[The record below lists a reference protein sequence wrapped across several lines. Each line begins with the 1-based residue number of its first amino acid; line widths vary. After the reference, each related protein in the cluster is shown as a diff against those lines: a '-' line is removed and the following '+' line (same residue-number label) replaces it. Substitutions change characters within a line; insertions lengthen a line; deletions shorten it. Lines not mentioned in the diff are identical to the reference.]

1 MKSLFRIITLI
12 TVSLLV
18 VSCFDKDDRNYQY
31 FPNMYKSSSYETYVG
46 YDTDV
51 FKDGQEAKLPVEG
64 TISRGWLPYEYEDT
78 NEGYAQA
85 KANLKNPVP
94 YTEVNLNKGKEL
106 YTIYCAICHGDK
118 GDGKGTLAER
128 EKILGIP
135 AYNDPGRAITEGS
148 VYHVMYYGINNMGS
162 YAAQTNEVERWQI
175 DHYVIDLKRQLNGE
189 PKRDFVKENTDAPSF
204 MAKGIALRDQS
215 VESIGEEGHNPVE
228 GEAQEGE
235 VHSELNA
242 NTENYSGAEQTSE
255 EN

>member
-12 TVSLLV
+12 TVSLV
-18 VSCFDKDDRNYQY
+18 AVSCFHEDDRNYQY
-31 FPNMYKSSSYETYVG
+31 FPNMYKSPSYETYVG

-51 FKDGQEAKLPVEG
+51 LKGGQEAMLPAEG
-64 TISRGWLPYEYEDT
+64 TISRGWMPYEYEDT
-78 NEGYAQA
+78 NEGYTQA
-85 KANLKNPVP
+85 KTNLQNPLP
-94 YTEVNLNKGKEL
+94 YTEDNVNKGKEL

-162 YAAQTNEVERWQI
+162 YAVQTNEVERWQI
-175 DHYVIDLKRQLNGE
+175 DHYVMDLKRQLNGA
-189 PKRDFVKENTDAPSF
+189 PKREFEKVDVEGATN
-204 MAKGIALRDQS
+204 MEKGIVLRAQDITEDHEEDS
-215 VESIGEEGHNPVE
+215 PGEMTNDNKHGNT
-228 GEAQEGE
+228 
-235 VHSELNA
+235 NA
-242 NTENYSGAEQTSE
+242 EETSSE